1 MSEKCYLLNDNHQKI
16 NMNNIIAAI
25 KNVYPVSDRA
35 VKELTQKFSK
45 HQFAKRKVIIREG
58 LLDRKVY
65 FIEQGIT
72 RSYCYV
78 DGREVT
84 TWFSKEGD
92 ITFGLLDLY
101 LGKPGFE
108 YVETLEDTTAYSISI
123 DDLNELYTKEIDI
136 ANWSRVIHQE
146 CLLSLQCSRIDRLS
160 LSAADRYAKLVKQC
174 PEVLLRVNLGY
185 IASFLGITQPT
196 LSKIRADFNL

>member
-1 MSEKCYLLNDNHQKI
+1 MK
-16 NMNNIIAAI
+16 NIIAAI
-25 KNVYPVSDRA
+25 KSIYPASDRA
-35 VKELTQKFSK
+35 IEELTSKFSE
-45 HQFAKRKVIIREG
+45 HHFSKREVIIRG
-58 LLDRKVY
+58 GFLDRKVY

-72 RSYCYV
+72 RSYCNI
-78 DGREVT
+78 DGKEVT

-101 LGKPGFE
+101 RAKAGFE

-123 DDLNELYTKEIDI
+123 DDLNELYTREIDI

-160 LSAADRYAKLVKQC
+160 LSAADRYGKLVRQW
-174 PEVLLRVNLGY
+174 PEVLQRVNLGY
-185 IASFLGITQPT
+185 IASFLGVTQPT

>member
-1 MSEKCYLLNDNHQKI
+1 MK
-16 NMNNIIAAI
+16 NIIAAI
-25 KNVYPVSDRA
+25 KNAYPVTDKA
-35 VKELTQKFSK
+35 IKELTLRFSEHHFVK
-45 HQFAKRKVIIREG
+45 GEVIIRSG
-58 LLDRKVY
+58 FLDRKVY
-65 FIEQGIT
+65 FIERGIT
-72 RSYCYV
+72 RSYCYIN
-78 DGREVT
+78 GQEVT

-101 LGKPGFE
+101 RGEAGFE
-108 YVETLEDTTAYSISI
+108 YVETLEATTAYSISI

-160 LSAADRYAKLVKQC
+160 LSAAQRYAKLVKQW

-185 IASFLGITQPT
+185 IASFLGVTQPT